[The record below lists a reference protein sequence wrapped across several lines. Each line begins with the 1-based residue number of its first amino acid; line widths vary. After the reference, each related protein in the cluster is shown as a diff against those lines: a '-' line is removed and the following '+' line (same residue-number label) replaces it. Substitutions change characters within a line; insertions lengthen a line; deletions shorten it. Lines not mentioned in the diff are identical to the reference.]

1 MTVEQIEQARQQQT
15 RKYDIA
21 LEIRGLLDEES
32 DRYASE
38 DWAAVEAEI
47 LQMVRRDDSP
57 I

>member
-47 LQMVRRDDSP
+47 LQMVRRDESTT
-57 I
+57 